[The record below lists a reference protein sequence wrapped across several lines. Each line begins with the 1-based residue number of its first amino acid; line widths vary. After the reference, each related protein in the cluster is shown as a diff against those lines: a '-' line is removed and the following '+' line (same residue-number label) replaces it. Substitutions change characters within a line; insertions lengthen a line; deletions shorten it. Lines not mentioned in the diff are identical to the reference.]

1 MSRIQ
6 SFDKKIS
13 VNFSSCGSISPNYS
27 GIPRKLFCSF
37 YQIIMCR
44 SGIYQLTKKIAF
56 TVVVSVLGYCIL
68 PIVALSALSILVS
81 LTGPVGTILTML
93 AVVWSSWSASKLF
106 VTAFDMEKQQFLIAY
121 PCCMLYAVFA
131 LITMF

>member
-1 MSRIQ
+1 
-6 SFDKKIS
+6 
-13 VNFSSCGSISPNYS
+13 
-27 GIPRKLFCSF
+27 
-37 YQIIMCR
+37 MCR
-44 SGIYQLTKKIAF
+44 SGIYQLTKKILLF
-56 TVVVSVLGYCIL
+56 PVVVSVLGYCIL

-81 LTGPVGTILTML
+81 LTGPMGTILTML